1 MSDLARWIYLESSP
15 GVPTLLRPAGNAL
28 ENAYVYDSVA
38 RDLKAL
44 AGQGLLRIDVE
55 ESRQL
60 SGDTVICRLAFT
72 RLR

>member
-1 MSDLARWIYLESSP
+1 MSDLAGSIYLESSP
-15 GVPTLLRPAGNAL
+15 GVPISLRPAGNAL

-44 AGQGLLRIDVE
+44 AGQGLLRIDAE

-60 SGDTVICRLAFT
+60 AADTVICRIAFT